1 MLCVTDE
8 CQLFSFYYNDFVKY
22 CLSKVSS
29 CYHTFTLKKKSVLRA
44 RINESWMLTDFFAII
59 FFFLNI
65 LMLDRRLAVLPLVK
79 CNISNTRSA

>member
-1 MLCVTDE
+1 MDADRRFC
-8 CQLFSFYYNDFVKY
+8 
-22 CLSKVSS
+22 
-29 CYHTFTLKKKSVLRA
+29 HH
-44 RINESWMLTDFFAII
+44 